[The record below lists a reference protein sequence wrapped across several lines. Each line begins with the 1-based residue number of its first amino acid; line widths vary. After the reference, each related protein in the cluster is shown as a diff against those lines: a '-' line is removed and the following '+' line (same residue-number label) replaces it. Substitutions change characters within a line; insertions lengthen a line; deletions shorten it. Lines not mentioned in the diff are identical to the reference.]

1 MRAIAWLLAL
11 FAAAVAVA
19 LLAGSNHSTV
29 TVFWPP
35 YRVDLSLNLVLLLTA
50 LLFIALHLALK
61 GLTALFAM
69 PQQAQRWRLQQKE
82 RAAHAALLDAYSH
95 LLAGRFLRARKAAE
109 IALRQENALLT
120 SGHPMAHGDKLRA
133 LAHLITAESAQSLQ
147 DHATR
152 DTHLQ
157 LALDNTAQRNSQDS
171 QETREGVQLRA
182 ARWALDDRD
191 ADAALQW
198 LDALPVGASR
208 RTLALR
214 ARLKATR
221 LARQT
226 LPALETARLL
236 AKHRAFSPA
245 AAQSIL
251 RGLALELVNAAHDPA
266 QLQRAWDELEH
277 AERLLPEVATQAAQ
291 RLSNLQGD
299 ASLARQWLLPIWEQ
313 MVLAPPDQQHA
324 YSLKLVRALEASFSS
339 ADSPL
344 DLPWLH
350 RIEAAQ
356 QRHPRDAQLQY
367 LAGMVCMRHQLWGKA
382 QLLLGQST
390 PQLDDTGLRRN
401 AWRALAT
408 LAALRSDT
416 EAEQDAYRQLAKL

>member
-11 FAAAVAVA
+11 FGVAVAVA
-19 LLAGSNHSTV
+19 LLAGNNQGTI

-35 YRVDLSLNLVLLLTA
+35 YRVDLSLNLVLVLTA
-50 LLFIALHLALK
+50 ALFVVLHLALK
-61 GLTALFAM
+61 ALSALFSM

-82 RAAHAALLDAYSH
+82 RATHTALLDAFSH

-109 IALRQENALLT
+109 AALRQEKALLT
-120 SGHPMAHGDKLRA
+120 SGHPLAHGDKLRA

-147 DHATR
+147 DTAVR
-152 DTHLQ
+152 DTHMQ
-157 LALDNTAQRNSQDS
+157 LALDSTAQRNTLET

-182 ARWALDDRD
+182 AHWALADRD

-198 LDALPVGASR
+198 LDALPQGAAR

-214 ARLKATR
+214 VRLKANR

-251 RGLALELVNAAHDPA
+251 RGLALELVGSAHDPA
-266 QLQRAWDELEH
+266 QLQRAWAELEST
-277 AERLLPEVATQAAQ
+277 ERLMPDVAIQAAH
-291 RLSNLQGD
+291 RLATLQGD

-313 MVLAPPDQQHA
+313 LVAHPEQEHA
-324 YSLKLVRALEASFSS
+324 YSIKLVRALEAGFAASDN
-339 ADSPL
+339 AV

-356 QRHPRDAQLQY
+356 QRNPRDANLQY
-367 LAGMVCMRHQLWGKA
+367 LAGIACLRHQLWGKA
-382 QLLLGQST
+382 QQLLTQAVHQLG
-390 PQLDDTGLRRN
+390 DAGLQRS
-401 AWRALAT
+401 AWRALAD
-408 LAALRSDT
+408 L
-416 EAEQDAYRQLAKL
+416 AEQRGDTAAAQEAYKRVAAT

>member
-1 MRAIAWLLAL
+1 VRAIAWLLAL

-35 YRVDLSLNLVLLLTA
+35 YRVDLSLNLVLLLA
-50 LLFIALHLALK
+50 VLLFVVLHLALK
-61 GLTALFAM
+61 ALSALFAM

-95 LLAGRFLRARKAAE
+95 MLAGRFLRARKAAE
-109 IALRQENALLT
+109 LALRQENALLA

-157 LALDNTAQRNSQDS
+157 LALENTAQRDT

-245 AAQSIL
+245 AAHSIL

-266 QLQRAWDELEH
+266 QLQRAWDELENT
-277 AERLLPEVATQAAQ
+277 ERLVPEVATQAAQ
-291 RLSNLQGD
+291 RLAHLGGD
-299 ASLARQWLLPIWEQ
+299 TRLARQWLLPVWEH
-313 MVLAPPDQQHA
+313 MVAQPDQEHA

-339 ADSPL
+339 PDSPL

-356 QRHPRDAQLQY
+356 QRNPRDIPLQY
-367 LAGMVCMRHQLWGKA
+367 LAGMACLRHQLWGKA
-382 QLLLGQST
+382 QLLLAPSA
-390 PQLDDTGLRRN
+390 PQLDDPGLRRN

-416 EAEQDAYRQLAKL
+416 EAEQNAYRQLAKL

>member
-11 FAAAVAVA
+11 FGVAVAVA
-19 LLAGSNHSTV
+19 LLAGNNQGTI

-35 YRVDLSLNLVLLLTA
+35 YRVDLSLNLVLVLTA
-50 LLFIALHLALK
+50 ALFVVLHLALK
-61 GLTALFAM
+61 ALSALFSM

-82 RAAHAALLDAYSH
+82 RATHTALLDAFSH

-109 IALRQENALLT
+109 AALRQEKALLT
-120 SGHPMAHGDKLRA
+120 SGHPLAHGDKLRA

-147 DHATR
+147 DTAVR
-152 DTHLQ
+152 DTHMQ
-157 LALDNTAQRNSQDS
+157 LALDSTAQRNTLET

-182 ARWALDDRD
+182 AHWALADRD

-198 LDALPVGASR
+198 LDALPQGAAR

-214 ARLKATR
+214 VRLKANR

-251 RGLALELVNAAHDPA
+251 RGLALELVSSAHDPA
-266 QLQRAWDELEH
+266 QLQRAWAELEST
-277 AERLLPEVATQAAQ
+277 ERLMPDVAIQAAH
-291 RLSNLQGD
+291 RLATLQGD
-299 ASLARQWLLPIWEQ
+299 AGLARQWLLPIWEQ
-313 MVLAPPDQQHA
+313 LVAHPEQEHA
-324 YSLKLVRALEASFSS
+324 YSIKLVRALEAGFAVSDN
-339 ADSPL
+339 AV

-356 QRHPRDAQLQY
+356 QRNPRDANLQY
-367 LAGMVCMRHQLWGKA
+367 LAGIACLRHQLWGKA
-382 QLLLGQST
+382 QQLLTQAVHQLG
-390 PQLDDTGLRRN
+390 DAGLQRS
-401 AWRALAT
+401 AWRALAD
-408 LAALRSDT
+408 L
-416 EAEQDAYRQLAKL
+416 AEQRGDTAAAQEAYKRVAAS